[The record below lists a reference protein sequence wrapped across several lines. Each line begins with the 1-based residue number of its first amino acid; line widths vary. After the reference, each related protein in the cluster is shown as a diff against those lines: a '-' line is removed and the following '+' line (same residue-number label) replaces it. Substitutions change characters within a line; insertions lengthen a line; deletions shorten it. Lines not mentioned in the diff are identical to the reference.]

1 MNKRVVFLVAVAVLV
16 VAGAIERKIRQARS
30 RSAPVA
36 EGVRRLNDVPM
47 QFGAWIGRDIPM
59 DPVIL
64 RVAECAGH
72 RNREYVNSVNGRT
85 VELGI
90 MVGLPG
96 PMAEHTP
103 EACYPALGYTLVK
116 KSFQKIPAATFLGK
130 GHAGELARM
139 EFVNPNQQRALCVW
153 HAWFDGQEWLRPDY
167 SRLSLTNRSVLFR
180 LQVAGFQVPDP
191 FSDDGSKSID
201 PAEEFLKDALPE
213 LTAIFSRKGDS
224 NNPPEEPQAN
234 QASRPDE

>member
-1 MNKRVVFLVAVAVLV
+1 MLLAVAILV

-36 EGVRRLNDVPM
+36 EGVLRLEQVPM
-47 QFGAWIGRDIPM
+47 RFGSWIGRDIPM

-64 RVAECAGH
+64 RVAECAGY
-72 RNREYVNSVNGRT
+72 RNREYVNSINGRT

-103 EACYPALGYTLVK
+103 EVCFPALGFTLVK
-116 KSFQKIPAATFLGK
+116 KSFQRVPAATFLGR
-130 GHAGELARM
+130 GVPGELASM
-139 EFVNPNQQRALCVW
+139 EFVNPNQQRPLCVW
-153 HAWFDGQEWLRPDY
+153 HSWFDGKEWVRPDY
-167 SRLSLTNRSVLFR
+167 SRLSLTNRDLLFR
-180 LQVAGFQVPDP
+180 LQVSGFQVPDP
-191 FSDDGSKSID
+191 FSDDGSKNID

-213 LTAIFSRKGDS
+213 LTKVLTTKEAE
-224 NNPPEEPQAN
+224 PPAKDQSP
-234 QASRPDE
+234 